1 MSDNII
7 DFPNKELHIEFTPE
21 DFEGEVEDIAVFV
34 QCLLNGLYVTG
45 DMDWE
50 AGVHACF
57 MAASHCAINAGY
69 TAEEF
74 NRVAASVRVEEY
86 AE

>member
-7 DFPNKELHIEFTPE
+7 DFPNKELQVDFVPE
-21 DFEGEVEDIAVFV
+21 DFEGEVEDVATFL

-45 DMDWE
+45 EFDWE
-50 AGVHACF
+50 VGVHACF
-57 MAASHCAINAGY
+57 IAAMQCAVNAGY

-74 NRVAASVRVEEY
+74 NRVARSIEAQDVE
-86 AE
+86 